1 MLFLA
6 LWRRKMENFNNAI
19 MYFLSFKSY
28 VVLPVIIFILAMIF
42 RIKLT
47 VAIKSA
53 LTIGI
58 GFIGIFMTFD
68 YFIKIINPVVQAL
81 IKRSGLHLNV
91 LDGGWPP
98 LAAIAWSFKLAPL
111 LIVIFM
117 VINIGMLLLRKTK
130 TVDIDI
136 WNYWHVI
143 LASYM
148 VYTITNSAVLAIIS
162 AIISFIIVLKL
173 AEWTAPRA
181 NKLAGMDG
189 ICFPH
194 LEGITYFP
202 IALLADKLMDKIPG
216 LNKIDANPEKIQQKI
231 GLLGEPMILG
241 FILGLALGIG
251 GGYDVKQISELAV
264 GFAAVIYI
272 LPKMCGILGS
282 SLIPISEGMKQF
294 ITSHFPDMGETYIGL
309 DIVVVFGNP
318 SVVVTALLLIPVA
331 LILAFILPGINF
343 IPLGDLT
350 SLMVPVGFIC
360 IATKGNVVC
369 SFIIGVPMIIGNL
382 YIASNM
388 TSFFAKMAASANY
401 QITGYSG
408 SFTSFLSG
416 GNFYR
421 TWLIKAFNGELIGL
435 IFIPVVIGLLY
446 FAWKTSKE
454 VV

>member
-1 MLFLA
+1 MA
-6 LWRRKMENFNNAI
+6 TFNSAV

-28 VVLPVIIFILAMIF
+28 VVLPVIIFILAMVF
-42 RIKLT
+42 RIKIT
-47 VAIKSA
+47 TAIKSA

-111 LIVIFM
+111 LIVLFM
-117 VINIGMLLLRKTK
+117 LINIVMLVLKKTR

-143 LASYM
+143 LGSSM
-148 VYTITNSAVLAIIS
+148 VYSVTGNVVLAIL
-162 AIISFIIVLKL
+162 AAMISFFIVLKL
-173 AEWTAPRA
+173 AEWTAPMA
-181 NKLAGMDG
+181 NKFSGMKG

-202 IALLADKLMDKIPG
+202 LALLANKIMDKIPG
-216 LNKIDANPEKIQQKI
+216 FNKLDTNPEKIQQKL

-241 FILGLALGIG
+241 FIMGMALGIG
-251 GGYDVKQISELAV
+251 GGYDIKSVSDLAV

-272 LPKMCGILGS
+272 LPKMCEILGS
-282 SLIPISEGMKQF
+282 SLIPISEGMKVF
-294 ITSHFPDMGETYIGL
+294 INKHFPDLGETYIGL
-309 DIVVVFGNP
+309 DIVVVFGNA

-331 LILAFILPGINF
+331 LILAFVLPGINF

-350 SLMVPVGFIC
+350 SLMVPIGFIC
-360 IATKGNVVC
+360 IATNGNVIR
-369 SFIIGVPMIIGNL
+369 SFIIGVPMMIGNL
-382 YIASNM
+382 YIASIM
-388 TSFFAKMAASANY
+388 AGFFTKMAVTSNY
-401 QITGYSG
+401 QISGYNG
-408 SFTSFLSG
+408 KFTSFLSG

-421 TWLIKAFNGELIGL
+421 FWLIKAFSGEFLALIL
-435 IFIPVVIGLLY
+435 IPVVIGLLI
-446 FAWKTSKE
+446 FTWKATTGPKA
-454 VV
+454 